1 MTRSSSSLAPV
12 VLAALW
18 LTGCAT
24 PPGPGPD
31 EGLGLTAVPKSE
43 SAISTDLANQQAE
56 FSVQLWSDQPPP
68 RLGDFLSLRLRAS
81 ADSYLSLYAIHASG
95 RTTRLLDNQAVRGGQ
110 TLIFPSANSP
120 VDFQF
125 SPPPGT
131 ETYLLLATQQPLRWL
146 APADIR
152 RPGALTE
159 LNFTGSELQ
168 QRLRTVLARQN
179 PYSWNGAVLN
189 LSVQP

>member
-1 MTRSSSSLAPV
+1 MKRYPLYFAPIS
-12 VLAALW
+12 LAAL
-18 LTGCAT
+18 LMAGCAT
-24 PPGPGPD
+24 PPGSGYED
-31 EGLGLTAVPKSE
+31 TGLTTVPRAEAAVP
-43 SAISTDLANQQAE
+43 ADLVNRQAE
-56 FSVQLWSDQPPP
+56 FSVQLRSDQPQP
-68 RLGDFLSLRLRAS
+68 RLGDMLGLRMRAS
-81 ADSYLSLYAIHASG
+81 AEAYLSLYAIHASG
-95 RTTRLLDNQAVRGGQ
+95 RTTRLLDNQAVRAGQ
-110 TLIFPSANSP
+110 MLVFPSANSP

-131 ETYLLLATQQPLRWL
+131 ETYLLVATQQPLRWL